1 MPPAGPRLRSGVAH
15 SRATTSR
22 ARLRTRGL
30 GSFGGGGRQR
40 VADDRRLTR
49 VRGQGVDRVYPD
61 ELDRVGRDF
70 AGM

>member
-1 MPPAGPRLRSGVAH
+1 LVAA
-15 SRATTSR
+15 S
-22 ARLRTRGL
+22 
-30 GSFGGGGRQR
+30 RQR